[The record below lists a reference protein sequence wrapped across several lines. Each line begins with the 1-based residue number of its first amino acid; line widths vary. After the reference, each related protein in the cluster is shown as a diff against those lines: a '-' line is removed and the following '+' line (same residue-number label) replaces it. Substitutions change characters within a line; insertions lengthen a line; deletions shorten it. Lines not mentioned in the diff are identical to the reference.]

1 MANKSLGDMFSDTG
15 RLALGI
21 RNLDVQE
28 EQNRLYRERSGINEK
43 NDKLNVLMKL
53 ADDPAIRANPDQLD
67 GVLTVAGQLAGVPSI
82 SRESLRASRTGIQDM
97 LAGLA
102 SNDPAKSH
110 EGLVKAFVTF
120 KPDDADRVIKAVEN
134 APLMQERLLSVQAM
148 RQLNEQKFARVHEL
162 TAQIEAGE
170 RPVTQA
176 VTDFSTIL
184 HGTDTPDFRSVVK
197 AAKVLQR
204 PDGTSRADISALA
217 QSPRTK
223 LFQSQAFQQDAQVAS
238 QAAERLN
245 TIAGETEAALDA
257 HRNGAA
263 LPKETTKQDLNARL
277 NVAVA
282 LGDAYT
288 TLGQWANDPFNGE
301 KLKAAKSAEKTI
313 VAKRAEIEELKKTEA
328 RTRTEIAQDSLT
340 FRQSEAGQKHTY
352 NTAVAHAQTEVLEQF
367 GRTPDP
373 SQLAQVAKRYSV
385 KPDDILPGLADPA
398 KKGKLEVGIRL
409 GQEDVSRNL
418 KQIESAQGVIDYTND
433 LRDLIKSNPAIVGKG
448 AQFGTAIA
456 GAGQQLRAIAQ
467 LDPQAAKFLNTKTR
481 DNAESLYEILVYL
494 QARSMDPTGVLD
506 VKVVQH
512 ARDVLG
518 DMSSLTTGPSQ
529 MMNKLDVV
537 TSNAERN
544 LRRSRRLL
552 KGGAATALTDDA
564 VAAKPVG
571 EMTEEELL
579 RAILQGAGQ

>member
-21 RNLDVQE
+21 RHLDVQE
-28 EQNRLYRERSGINEK
+28 EQNRLYRERSLINEK

-82 SRESLRASRTGIQDM
+82 SRESLRVSRTGIQDM

-102 SNDPAKSH
+102 SNDLAKSH

-170 RPVTQA
+170 RPLTQA

-340 FRQSEAGQKHTY
+340 FRQSEAGQKHVRQQ
-352 NTAVAHAQTEVLEQF
+352 AVDKAQNEF
-367 GRTPDP
+367 A
-373 SQLAQVAKRYSV
+373 QL
-385 KPDDILPGLADPA
+385 P
-398 KKGKLEVGIRL
+398 
-409 GQEDVSRNL
+409 
-418 KQIESAQGVIDYTND
+418 
-433 LRDLIKSNPAIVGKG
+433 
-448 AQFGTAIA
+448 
-456 GAGQQLRAIAQ
+456 AGQQTPQQAGAIAAKYSTDSVSVGASDVLLGIKNPNKALVEIYQ
-467 LDPQAAKFLNTKTR
+467 NSPGERKEIAEKRSQIELLTDVEATFKPGYVGPLDAKFGRLKSYTGLIS
-481 DNAESLYEILVYL
+481 DEEAEF
-494 QARSMDPTGVLD
+494 RS
-506 VKVVQH
+506 
-512 ARDVLG
+512 
-518 DMSSLTTGPSQ
+518 S
-529 MMNKLDVV
+529 
-537 TSNAERN
+537 
-544 LRRSRRLL
+544 
-552 KGGAATALTDDA
+552 
-564 VAAKPVG
+564 AK
-571 EMTEEELL
+571 LL
-579 RAILQGAGQ
+579 RTELRKFFFGLAQSGIEIKGSLEAIPDPDTMSDNQFQASLRVTKKNVQEGLKQQLAVMEQSGVKSPKPKPLDERYGELKKTMKGATERDIFNALRDEGYR